1 MERGGAPLVD
11 GAVIASKGF
20 AMRLTAFLLC
30 AVALPLA
37 GCETIQEAY
46 TERTSTTYTV
56 ELTGANEVHQGDR
69 DGSGTAEISFS
80 DELTRVCWDLNDLEN
95 LGPITGAHI
104 HRGAAGTDGPVV
116 LAFSQA
122 TEGGWRG
129 CSSDTDWVQPA
140 FDEGLQNYYVN
151 VHTAEYP
158 KGAIRGQLLS

>member
-1 MERGGAPLVD
+1 MRIPALVL
-11 GAVIASKGF
+11 IAA
-20 AMRLTAFLLC
+20 AM
-30 AVALPLA
+30 PLA

-46 TERTSTTYTV
+46 TEQISTTYTA
-56 ELTGANEVHQGDR
+56 ELSGANEVHRGDP
-69 DGSGTAEISFS
+69 DASGTAEVSFA
-80 DELTRVCWDLNDLEN
+80 DELTRVCWDLNDLEG

-129 CSSDTDWVQPA
+129 CSSKTEWVQQA
-140 FDEGLQNYYVN
+140 FDEGLENYYVN

-158 KGAIRGQLLS
+158 AGAIRGQLRQ